1 MTFALPTIGALAVLA
16 VVFAFHK
23 HRSAARQSRT
33 AWLELRAAES
43 RFHLAFDQA
52 PIGMA
57 IVELTGRVEQANK
70 ALGAI
75 CERTRRD
82 LIGSELRDLIHPA
95 DREQWLATLDT
106 LSSGRAENASIELR
120 IAPTAESTVDVSAHC
135 AVLKDAAERPIQV
148 LCQFL
153 DVTERNRFEAQL
165 QFMADH
171 DPLTG
176 LANRRKFDQ
185 DLERH
190 VAQVKRYGP
199 EGALLMLD
207 VDHFKQVNDTLGHN
221 AGDELIISIASA
233 LRDRLRDSDV
243 LARLGGDE
251 FAVLL
256 PKADKAEAAQV
267 AAALVHGV
275 RTNAALLG
283 GERKRVTASVG
294 VAVFDGDTE
303 SLSAE
308 TILAEADLAMYDAKE
323 AGRNRYAFYT
333 TAEHPVSRTAARL
346 AWANRI
352 ERALEDNRFVLVA
365 QPIQDLRSGRIS
377 QYELLIRMLGDH
389 DDQVPPA
396 TFLYIAER
404 YGLIGHLDEWVA
416 MRAIELIEQRPDLH
430 LEINISGHSLGD
442 RNLLRA
448 IDDRL
453 RSAGIDP
460 AHLIFEVTETAAVAN
475 ITQAQLFAQRLRDHR
490 LPLRA
495 RRLRRRLRLVLLPQA
510 PPLRLR
516 QDRRRV
522 RPTRRLRNDRSAR
535 HPSDRANR
543 TRSRQGDDRRVRH
556 QREDVPDS
564 PAARRRL
571 CPGQPRRRT
580 TQSRAA
586 LAAPLDE
593 LRNHGSRTV
602 ALPPDRCDS
611 LGRIG
616 RRSSATDVLTYAI
629 RTSESPHAGTVA
641 S

>member
-1 MTFALPTIGALAVLA
+1 MTFALPTIGALALLA

-23 HRSAARQSRT
+23 HRSAARQSHT
-33 AWLELRAAES
+33 ASLALSAAES
-43 RFHLAFDQA
+43 RFYLAFDQA

-57 IVELTGRVEQANK
+57 LVELSGRVEQANK

-135 AVLKDAAERPIQV
+135 AVLKDAADRPIQV

-448 IDDRL
+448 IDNRL
-453 RSAGIDP
+453 RSARIDP

-475 ITQAQLFAQRLRDHR
+475 ITQAQLFAQRLRDHDCR
-490 LPLRA
+490 FALDDFGAGFGSFYYLKHLPFDYVKIDGEFVQHAASATIDQLVIQAIVRIA
-495 RRLRRRLRLVLLPQA
+495 RGLGKETIAEFVTNEKTCRIVQQLGVDYAQGNHVGEPLSLEQLSLLPS
-510 PPLRLR
+510 
-516 QDRRRV
+516 
-522 RPTRRLRNDRSAR
+522 T
-535 HPSDRANR
+535 
-543 TRSRQGDDRRVRH
+543 
-556 QREDVPDS
+556 
-564 PAARRRL
+564 
-571 CPGQPRRRT
+571 
-580 TQSRAA
+580 
-586 LAAPLDE
+586 
-593 LRNHGSRTV
+593 
-602 ALPPDRCDS
+602 
-611 LGRIG
+611 
-616 RRSSATDVLTYAI
+616 SSATTGRARSLF
-629 RTSESPHAGTVA
+629 PLTVA
-641 S
+641 TASAGSAAGPPPPTS